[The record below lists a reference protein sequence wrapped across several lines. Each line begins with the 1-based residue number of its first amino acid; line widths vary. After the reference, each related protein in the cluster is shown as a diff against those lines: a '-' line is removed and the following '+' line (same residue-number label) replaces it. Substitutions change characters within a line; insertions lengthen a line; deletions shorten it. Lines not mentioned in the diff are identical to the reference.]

1 MAVLQVID
9 DDPDAGVK
17 SRFPGPGESDIVNV
31 RIRSKIRIQFFDLVS
46 PEFWP
51 NLGSSGEPERLHP
64 IRVLSSND
72 EICEAVA

>member
-1 MAVLQVID
+1 LPIGFGVVAVA
-9 DDPDAGVK
+9 PG
-17 SRFPGPGESDIVNV
+17 FPGGD
-31 RIRSKIRIQFFDLVS
+31 FFDQGLFLVS

-51 NLGSSGEPERLHP
+51 SLGSSGEPERLHL

>member
-1 MAVLQVID
+1 MAPTAAASKLRL
-9 DDPDAGVK
+9 
-17 SRFPGPGESDIVNV
+17 SMFPPWVSCRVMT
-31 RIRSKIRIQFFDLVS
+31 RLVS

-64 IRVLSSND
+64 IGVLSSND